1 MSGSAREVIV
11 PSDGARPMGPYSPG
25 IRVGDMVFTSGSI
38 GMDPNAGSLVE
49 GGVAA
54 ETRQALANLS
64 KVLEAGGS
72 SLGRVVKT
80 TVFMT
85 NLQEFAT
92 MNEVYGEVFAADPPA
107 RSTVQVAALPGGASV
122 EIEAIAWVGGG

>member
-11 PSDGARPMGPYSPG
+11 PSGGARPIGPYSLG
-25 IRVGDMVFTSGSI
+25 IRVGNMVFASGTI
-38 GMDPNAGSLVE
+38 GMHPETGSLVE
-49 GGVAA
+49 GGVAE
-54 ETRQALANLS
+54 ETRQALANLN

-107 RSTVQVAALPGGASV
+107 RSTIQVAALPGGASV
-122 EIEAIAWVGGG
+122 EIEAIAWVAGG